1 MKYHRVCFRG
11 HFIAFILSGPFS
23 VPTTMGVF
31 FSLCVIYNSANTIDM
46 EDNPLNHIDHLLVYF
61 PTTPDQLHTLETTLP
76 NTTITYKRRE
86 ELTEEDVLAAD
97 VIWGNV
103 PAKYLEHTTKLK
115 WLHLASAGTDGYLQ
129 LLDRGILL
137 TNGTGA
143 YNDSIAEFMLTL
155 TGALCNRLP
164 AYANQQQQR
173 VWARAGWA
181 RPIMDSTV
189 VVLGCGNIGTAYARR
204 MHALGAY
211 VIGVRRSPSAVPEGV
226 DEMVTMEQADE
237 VLPRADIVAMVMPN
251 TPETIGFMDARRI
264 GLMKDGAML
273 INVGRGN
280 ALDPD
285 ALYDALVSGKLDSAA
300 IDVAYAEPLPKDD
313 KLWSAP
319 NLLITPHIA
328 GGWNIGAD
336 TSPYMAK
343 SVFRVFKTNLDAY
356 LAGTELPN
364 TVDPKTGYTKTHR

>member
-1 MKYHRVCFRG
+1 
-11 HFIAFILSGPFS
+11 
-23 VPTTMGVF
+23 
-31 FSLCVIYNSANTIDM
+31 M
-46 EDNPLNHIDHLLVYF
+46 EDRPLNHIEHLLVYF
-61 PTTPDQLHTLETTLP
+61 PTTPDQKRTLETALP
-76 NTTITYKRRE
+76 NTTITYKCRE
-86 ELTEEDVLAAD
+86 DLTEADVLAAD

-103 PAKYLEHTTKLK
+103 PAEYLEHTTKLN
-115 WLHLASAGTDGYLQ
+115 WLHLVSAGTDGYLQ
-129 LLDRGILL
+129 TLNRGILL

-164 AYANQQQQR
+164 AYAHQQQQQ
-173 VWARAGWA
+173 VWRRAGWA
-181 RPIMDSTV
+181 RTIMDSTV

-211 VIGVRRSPSAVPEGV
+211 VIGVRRRPSAAPEGV
-226 DEMVTMEQADE
+226 DEMVTMDQVDE

-251 TPETIGFMDARRI
+251 TAETIGFMDARRI
-264 GLMKDGAML
+264 SLMKDGAML

-313 KLWSAP
+313 KLWTAP

-328 GGWNIGAD
+328 GGWRPGAD
-336 TSPYMAK
+336 ASPYMSK
-343 SVFRVFKTNLDAY
+343 SVFRIFKANLDAY

-364 TVDPKTGYTKTHR
+364 TVDSQTGYTKSHR